1 MKPASSIRICQSQP
15 ARFIQLAAL
24 RESYLVH
31 EDQGTAAS
39 RAEAEWQIREDGEY
53 EYELPP
59 GCRFL
64 PHPAVSVG
72 KNPRIGRIRPVNHV
86 GRLKLDVVW
95 DEISENPSSLWG
107 QAVGCVELEV
117 TSRKLDYR
125 SDYRCMLND
134 IARRAT
140 DLVFSAEHVV
150 SQVVTPDYAVD
161 ARTLYQR
168 FAFLKS
174 ILESEPFKEAVT
186 RICAAPIRTLKDE
199 EAEVRP
205 QQVRRV
211 TASVARQFA
220 RANKMPRWITVT
232 DRNETVDVP
241 ENRFVKFVLSFFAD
255 FLRQIARLA
264 KDDTRLQ
271 SEAIALAEQMDIY
284 LAEPFFR
291 HVSPLTR
298 VPLGSTALQR
308 KEGYREVLRA
318 WTLWE
323 TAAKLSWTD
332 GEEVYSAGKKDVAS
346 LYEYWCYFKLL
357 DVVQKLFH
365 VSDEDA
371 AQELIVPGE
380 NGLTL
385 SLREGKRKP
394 LHGVFTVD
402 QEDGRYRELSIA
414 FSYNRTF
421 SAKEQKESWTL
432 PMRPDYTL
440 SFRPKGTSELEAIAN
455 DLITYV
461 HFDAKYKFDEMVEE
475 LREFSED
482 TEDAVNAESQEAK
495 SVRDVK
501 RIDILKMHAYR
512 DAIRRT
518 GGAYVLYPGNASRM
532 PSKMYNEI
540 LPGLGAF
547 PLSPSVDASAEIE
560 RFLADV
566 ATHLCDR
573 ITKWEEY
580 NFQLTS
586 IYHGTAQSRFVTI
599 GHIPGFAE
607 AVASMGI
614 LPYRGVAEADAVS
627 IRWFVVIDDT
637 GKQRIFRVKPTG
649 YRGTANLS
657 TILHNWHSF
666 RPVPLDSKSLDI
678 WHLFAVEEE
687 K

>member
-1 MKPASSIRICQSQP
+1 MRPASSILIGRSRP
-15 ARFIQLAAL
+15 AQFVQLSAL
-24 RESYLVH
+24 GGSYLFH
-31 EDQGTAAS
+31 EDQGAAAS
-39 RAEAEWQIREDGEY
+39 RAEAEWQIRENGEY
-53 EYELPP
+53 EYELPS
-59 GCRFL
+59 GCRFT
-64 PHPAVSVG
+64 PHPAVSAG
-72 KNPRIGRIRPVNHV
+72 KDPRCGRLRPVNLV
-86 GRLKLDVVW
+86 GRLQLEVVW
-95 DEISENPSSLWG
+95 DEIPTNPVSWWG
-107 QAVGCVELEV
+107 QPVGCVELEV

-125 SDYRCMLND
+125 TDYRNMLDD

-140 DLVFSAEHVV
+140 DLVFSAEQLV
-150 SQVVTPDYAVD
+150 SQSVTPDYAVD
-161 ARTLYQR
+161 SRTLYQR
-168 FAFLKS
+168 FAFLKA
-174 ILESEPFKEAVT
+174 ILESEAFNEAVV
-186 RICAAPIRTLKDE
+186 RICAAPLRTLVDE
-199 EAEVRP
+199 ESEVRP
-205 QQVRRV
+205 QQMHRI
-211 TASVARQFA
+211 TASVAKQFA
-220 RANKMPRWITVT
+220 RAGGHPRWVTVT
-232 DRNETVDVP
+232 DRRETTDVP
-241 ENRFVKFVLSFFAD
+241 ENRFVRFVLSFFAD
-255 FLRQIARLA
+255 FLRQIAVLA
-264 KDDTRLQ
+264 KDETRLQ
-271 SEAIALAEQMDIY
+271 NEALALAERMDVY
-284 LAEPFFR
+284 LSEPFFR
-291 HVSPLTR
+291 HVSPLTHM
-298 VPLGSTALQR
+298 PLGSTALQR

-357 DVVQKLFH
+357 DVVQRLFH

-394 LHGVFTVD
+394 LHGTFAAG

-421 SAKEQKESWTL
+421 SAKDRKESWTL

-440 SFRPKGTSELEAIAN
+440 SFRPKGMSEAEAMEN

-475 LREFSED
+475 LRELTDD
-482 TEDAVNAESQEAK
+482 TEGAVRAENQEAK
-495 SVRDVK
+495 SARDVK

-580 NFQLTS
+580 NFQRKA
-586 IYHGTAQSRFVTI
+586 IYDGSAEPRFVTL
-599 GHIPGFAE
+599 GHILGFAE
-607 AVASMGI
+607 AVARTGI
-614 LPYRGVAEADAVS
+614 LPYRGATAADAVR
-627 IRWFVVIDDT
+627 IRWFVAIDDT
-637 GKQRIFRVKPTG
+637 GRQRVFRVKPTG
-649 YRGTANLS
+649 YRGTANRFS
-657 TILHNWHSF
+657 IRDKWPAFT
-666 RPVPLDSKSLDI
+666 PVPLAGDTTET

-687 K
+687 A